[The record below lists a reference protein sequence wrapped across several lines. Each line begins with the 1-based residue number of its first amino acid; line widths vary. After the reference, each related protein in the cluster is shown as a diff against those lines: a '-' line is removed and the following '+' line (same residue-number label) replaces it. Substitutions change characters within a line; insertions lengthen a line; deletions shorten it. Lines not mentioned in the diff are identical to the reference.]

1 MNECSVPAMNQVL
14 LRAQG
19 KNLRKFL
26 THCLHMLFL
35 PFGAG
40 SPWPEWRR
48 LTGASPHPTG
58 GRVCRFSPR
67 SSVPGPSF
75 ISCTSNI
82 EHLRWDRGAGW
93 RGCQKTAAV
102 GMRVRWHPQP
112 PQLRLWSVIWFL
124 TARPVSNRLSSRPYL
139 PRGSWK
145 CRKSGVRLFLD
156 LICIRFILLG
166 FVGAMRL
173 FVFQQKWRLHGQSE
187 NG

>member
-19 KNLRKFL
+19 KNLRKHL
-26 THCLHMLFL
+26 THCTHMLFW

-40 SPWPEWRR
+40 PPWPEWRR

-58 GRVCRFSPR
+58 GRVCRFRQGHPSPALH
-67 SSVPGPSF
+67 SF
-75 ISCTSNI
+75 PVHPTSNTS
-82 EHLRWDRGAGW
+82 GGTGGGW
-93 RGCQKTAAV
+93 MAWMPENGGGRDARSMAPTTASAPPLV
-102 GMRVRWHPQP
+102 GY
-112 PQLRLWSVIWFL
+112 L
-124 TARPVSNRLSSRPYL
+124 VSNCSSGFKPAFFRPYL

-166 FVGAMRL
+166 FAGALRL
-173 FVFQQKWRLHGQSE
+173 FVFQQKWRRHGQSE
-187 NG
+187 DG